1 MTCEGKCVHTSQGQD
16 LPLFLCAAGVSGEW
30 FSSPSRCLT
39 IEGTIRGR
47 NPSKVVGAADRV
59 NGAYTAV
66 GGRG

>member
-16 LPLFLCAAGVSGEW
+16 LPFLGTAEVSGER
-30 FSSPSRCLT
+30 FSSSSRCLT